1 MGKSFVKRKKFSD
14 WFDFFQCVALANSKR
29 GYGMKTDYGT
39 VKDFLSLNWLS
50 KVPLKWLDLP
60 TMATRMS
67 QLSDHGLINNYVYI
81 TIYKN
86 VVHLILLS
94 SFVMNPTT
102 EFCEIFA
109 DRNSYG

>member
-1 MGKSFVKRKKFSD
+1 
-14 WFDFFQCVALANSKR
+14 
-29 GYGMKTDYGT
+29 
-39 VKDFLSLNWLS
+39 
-50 KVPLKWLDLP
+50 
-60 TMATRMS
+60 MATRMS

-102 EFCEIFA
+102 EFCEIFV